1 MIALHQEAT
10 NLGRRLTKIRKGLIT
25 QLADQLGY
33 DNHTDED
40 GGTWSLGHRRKRSC
54 VNPQALAEWLGEDWP
69 KAYNLGTA
77 KITALRTLARQRGL
91 DPGAVE
97 TSFFDDEWQIA
108 GLRYTPPK
116 GAPMCSIAML
126 QTFPSYHPNRA
137 RRAVKLD
144 LCDSPHLSHTHPPI
158 ADLSTGLP
166 TETAHLST
174 EPSPT
179 CGQPHPVGA

>member
-1 MIALHQEAT
+1 MNLDDLLALPETDCYDIDPQPTEHLIALHQEAT

-33 DNHTDED
+33 DNHTDLD

-54 VNPQALAEWLGEDWP
+54 VNPQALAEWLGDDWP

-116 GAPMCSIAML
+116 ELRCVP
-126 QTFPSYHPNRA
+126 
-137 RRAVKLD
+137 
-144 LCDSPHLSHTHPPI
+144 
-158 ADLSTGLP
+158 
-166 TETAHLST
+166 
-174 EPSPT
+174 
-179 CGQPHPVGA
+179 